1 MWNNGKLGEGIHKPV
16 QSCLAM
22 GIILEIYSLNGYYD
36 SFREKEDDLHCA
48 LSAFIKMVKFNIIRF
63 MTWEACLRSE
73 KKQQKR
79 QVTLQQSCLN
89 LKNTYFEAS
98 KTSK

>member
-1 MWNNGKLGEGIHKPV
+1 
-16 QSCLAM
+16 M

-63 MTWEACLRSE
+63 MT
-73 KKQQKR
+73 
-79 QVTLQQSCLN
+79 
-89 LKNTYFEAS
+89 
-98 KTSK
+98 